1 MVNSMN
7 MSKKSIL
14 ITGNRGWI
22 GNYLQQYLQNRGY
35 KVLGVDRER
44 DIVTHLNYKVDLV
57 IHLAAEVG
65 RLNGEEHPRAM
76 LETNILGTLNVL
88 DGCRYWGSKLINFST
103 SEVSFPL
110 TNVYGISKDCAEKL
124 IEHYATNYNLQAC
137 TVRPMMLYGAGQVAS
152 DYKSA
157 LDRFVLGSL
166 HDKEYE
172 VHRGAVRSWLHIKDF
187 VRAIEKIVD
196 NNDFNKYEV
205 YDIGSDDYRTMEEIA
220 EIVGGEYKV
229 INPPKFLTVVKKADY
244 SKIKDLGWQAKIK
257 LEDGLKELLDW
268 HT

>member
-35 KVLGVDRER
+35 KVFGVDREIGLENLPSS
-44 DIVTHLNYKVDLV
+44 DIV

-65 RLNGEEHPRAM
+65 RLHGEENPEVM
-76 LETNILGTLNVL
+76 LKNITTTLSVIKQCL
-88 DGCRYWGSKLINFST
+88 VDGSKLINFST

-124 IEHYATNYNLQAC
+124 VEHYATNYNLQAC
-137 TVRPMMLYGAGQVAS
+137 TVRPMMLYGVGQVAS

-157 LDRFVLGSL
+157 LDRFVWGSL
-166 HDKEYE
+166 HNQEYE
-172 VHRGAVRSWLHIKDF
+172 VHRGAIRSWLHIKDF
-187 VRAIEKIVD
+187 VKAIEKIVD